1 MYSAPSP
8 VHLFL
13 IINVTLCNLDLVF
26 AVLQNIFFRY
36 NIAALKISYVLWCFK
51 PVETYMQTLKNVV
64 IQAKYILSNTV
75 T

>member
-26 AVLQNIFFRY
+26 AVLQNIFFKY
-36 NIAALKISYVLWCFK
+36 NIVALKISYVL
-51 PVETYMQTLKNVV
+51 
-64 IQAKYILSNTV
+64 
-75 T
+75 

>member
-26 AVLQNIFFRY
+26 AVLQNIFFKY
-36 NIAALKISYVLWCFK
+36 NIVALKISYVLWCFK
-51 PVETYMQTLKNVV
+51 PDEAYMQTLKNVV
-64 IQAKYILSNTV
+64 IQA
-75 T
+75 